1 MIVNGLSAPDF
12 LTADELARCEPPM
25 SDREQLHESAKAL
38 WLPCQCGCGDRVVSE
53 RAGMYEYADTC
64 SIPDVSPGEWFLAA
78 RRRRARSEEHPIARY
93 LAGHADRHTGKNVRC
108 SVQRMAQNLGRSRE
122 NCNRQVRTLF
132 RQGWLRHTGKA
143 ARGVNVYAL
152 AIPD

>member
-78 RRRRARSEEHPIARY
+78 RRRRARSEWHPIARY
-93 LAGHADRHTGKNVRC
+93 LAGHADRH
-108 SVQRMAQNLGRSRE
+108 
-122 NCNRQVRTLF
+122 TLF